1 MRLTQRISLVTI
13 GVCAAAALASTAI
26 DPAPSVFDGPLY
38 DLAVVA
44 RAEIEEAPPAET
56 PVVVIAVDDRSLA
69 AERLESMPRA
79 IFSPVWA
86 EVIDH
91 ATAAGAKV
99 VAFDFLFS
107 FNGNALS
114 KNWDRPLLQQLFR
127 HREEVVLGRSSTT
140 LPLPHIFAALRNDE
154 AALGLL
160 ELIADSDG
168 VYREVKRVY
177 ATQDGDALPGLATRA
192 LARVGAEIPD
202 TIRLAPHGNLEAR
215 IPTYALIDVLNCA
228 EADPE
233 RLAKALDGKVVFVGS
248 TLPEEDRKFT
258 PDRLFRPLPPS
269 PVPDEA
275 AACSL
280 EPQAASL
287 PGSRT
292 RPGVYIHAGAA
303 AAVLTGEVVAASAL
317 AWRLLVT
324 AAGAAVGAA
333 IGLALAPWLTVFAIV
348 ASLFAL
354 WALQV
359 VALGQFTWLPT
370 AGAMVALLLSV
381 VVGYVVRYLLEERRR
396 RRVQNAFG
404 KFLAPTLV
412 EKLTHEQLD
421 LSLGGE
427 DAEVSVMFADLSGFT
442 ALSTQVSATELVETT
457 NRYLALIAD
466 EVDRTDG
473 YVDKFIGDAVMGF
486 WGAPVA
492 DAHHAEKAVVAALRI
507 VELVAEEAKKD
518 IANGHRGYGVKVGI
532 YSGPAIVGNVGSER
546 RFNYTAVGET
556 VNVAARL
563 ESLPSIYECPIVV
576 GDRTAEA
583 VREDFLLREI
593 DYIAVK
599 GRSKPLA
606 IYEPIAHDLAATDQQ
621 RDDAA
626 TYEEGLALY
635 RARKFAEA
643 AETWSRLPH
652 DAVAHLM
659 ADRAQRYMS
668 EPPPEDWDG
677 VNVLTSK

>member
-13 GVCAAAALASTAI
+13 GVCAAAAVASTAI
-26 DPAPSVFDGPLY
+26 DPSPSVFDGPLH

-44 RAEIEEAPPAET
+44 RAEIEDAAPADT
-56 PVVVIAVDDRSLA
+56 PVVVIAVDDRSLE
-69 AERLESMPRA
+69 AERLASMPRA

-86 EVIDH
+86 EVIDYS
-91 ATAAGAKV
+91 TAAGAKV

-140 LPLPHIFAALRNDE
+140 VPPPHLLAALRNDQ

-160 ELIADSDG
+160 ELIADGDG
-168 VYREVKRVY
+168 VYRQVQRAY
-177 ATQDGDALPGLATRA
+177 ATQDGQALPGLSRQA
-192 LARVGAEIPD
+192 LARAGVEMPA
-202 TIRLAPHGNLEAR
+202 TVRLAPHGNLEAR

-228 EADPE
+228 EADPDK
-233 RLAKALDGKVVFVGS
+233 LAEALGGKVVFVGS

-258 PDRLFRPLPPS
+258 PDRLFRPLPRS
-269 PVPDEA
+269 QVPASADG
-275 AACSL
+275 CSL
-280 EPQAASL
+280 VPQAASL

-303 AAVLTGEVVAASAL
+303 AAVLTGEVVVASPL
-317 AWRLLVT
+317 TWRLAAA
-324 AAGAAVGAA
+324 AAGAVVGAA
-333 IGLALAPWLTVFAIV
+333 IGLTLAPWLTVIATV
-348 ASLFAL
+348 AGLLAL
-354 WALQV
+354 WAVQV
-359 VALGQFTWLPT
+359 LALGQLTWLPT

-404 KFLAPTLV
+404 KFLAPSLV

-427 DAEVSVMFADLSGFT
+427 DAELSVMFADLSGFT

-492 DAHHAEKAVVAALRI
+492 DAHHAEKAMVAALRI

-518 IANGHRGYGVKVGI
+518 IAAGHRGYGVKVGV

-576 GDRTAEA
+576 GDRTADA
-583 VREDFLLREI
+583 VRGDFLLREI

-606 IYEPIAHDLAATDQQ
+606 IFEPIAHDLAATDQQ

-626 TYEEGLALY
+626 AYEAGLAHY
-635 RARKFAEA
+635 RARRFKEA
-643 AETWSRLPH
+643 AETWATLPH

-659 ADRAQRYMS
+659 ADRAQRYM
-668 EPPPEDWDG
+668 ETPPPDDWDG